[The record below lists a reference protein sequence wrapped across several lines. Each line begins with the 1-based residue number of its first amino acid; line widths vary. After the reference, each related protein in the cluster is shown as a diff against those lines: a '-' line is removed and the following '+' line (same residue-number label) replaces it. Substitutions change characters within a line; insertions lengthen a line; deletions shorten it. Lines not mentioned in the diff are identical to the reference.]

1 MRHPSAI
8 LIVAVLSMLLAA
20 CSATAADDIRI
31 RPIEDILAGDVSV
44 DADPSGTVATLR
56 VTTTIPVACA
66 VIYGADQQFGSIA
79 TDDDMAGGAHRDH
92 APLLSGLEPDTEY
105 RYVLQGSDAQG
116 NLYRS
121 QVRSFRTP
129 DVTDDVAA
137 DRNVA
142 PQGEVVDVSS
152 EFSDAFTAANA
163 IDGDLSTAW
172 STAGDGDDAAITI
185 DLGRPT
191 DISGVRLRS
200 REMSDGTAIIRSFTV
215 TVDDT
220 DTLGPFEAGAD
231 HPTQLRAR
239 GRQVRVDAVD
249 TTGGNTGAVE
259 IEIYTPT

>member
-1 MRHPSAI
+1 MSYPSAI
-8 LIVAVLSMLLAA
+8 MVVAVLSMLSTS
-20 CSATAADDIRI
+20 CSATATDDIRI
-31 RPIEDILAGDVSV
+31 RPIEDLLAGDVSV
-44 DADPSGTVATLR
+44 EADPSGTVATLR
-56 VTTTIPVACA
+56 VATIPVACA

-92 APLLSGLEPDTEY
+92 APLLSGLEPDTVY
-105 RYVLQGSDAQG
+105 RYVLQGSDAEG

-121 QVRSFRTP
+121 RVRSFRTP

-137 DRNVA
+137 GRNVA
-142 PQGEVVDVSS
+142 PQGEVVDASS
-152 EFSDAFTAANA
+152 ELSDAFAAANA

-200 REMSDGTAIIRSFTV
+200 REMPDGTAIIRSFTV
-215 TVDDT
+215 TVDDA
-220 DTLGPFEAGAD
+220 DPLGPFEAGAD
-231 HPTQLRAR
+231 QPMQLRAR

-249 TTGGNTGAVE
+249 TTGGNTGGVE